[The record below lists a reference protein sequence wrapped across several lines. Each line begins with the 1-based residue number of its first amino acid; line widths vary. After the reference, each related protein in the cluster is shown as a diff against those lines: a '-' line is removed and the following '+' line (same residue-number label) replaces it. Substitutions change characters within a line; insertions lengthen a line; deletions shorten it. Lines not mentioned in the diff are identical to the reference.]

1 MMETLAMAVLTIM
14 VILTLGIPTWI
25 LLKWNIQQ
33 HREKD
38 NT

>member
-1 MMETLAMAVLTIM
+1 MMETLAMAVYTIM
-14 VILTLGIPTWI
+14 ALLIIGIPTWYI
-25 LLKWNIQQ
+25 WKWNIQQ